1 MKKIFITGG
10 CGFIGSHIVD
20 MISNLY
26 PKSKIYIID
35 NLTYA
40 ARKQYISHHKKN
52 KLLKLIKTD
61 ISKPENYIKYLTNTD
76 LLINAAAESHVDNS
90 FLNSSKFTL
99 TNAYGVHKLIESC
112 RIKNVKKI
120 IHLSTDEVY
129 GSISKGFFIENSLL
143 NPSNPYSASKA
154 AGDMIINSYLRS
166 YKMNIITVRANNIY
180 GSRQHIE
187 KLIPHC
193 CYSLIKNKKLNLHG
207 RGKSKRCF
215 LHVNDF
221 TNALKILINKG
232 KKAQIYNISSI
243 NEYSVNQVAKK
254 IIKIFNSN
262 QNVINYVKDRQL
274 NDYRYS
280 TTADK
285 LKKLGWREK
294 FNFDDSLKEIC
305 EWYKVNHKI
314 YS

>member
-20 MISNLY
+20 MIANLH
-26 PKSKIYIID
+26 PRSKIYIID
-35 NLTYA
+35 KFTYA
-40 ARKQYISHHKKN
+40 ARKQYISHHKN
-52 KLLKLIKTD
+52 NNRIKLIRTD
-61 ISKPENYIKYLTNTD
+61 ISNPKNYINLLSNSD

-112 RIKNVKKI
+112 RIKNVKQI

-129 GSISKGFFIENSLL
+129 GSISRGFFKETSLL

-180 GSRQHIE
+180 GPRQHIE

-193 CYSLIKNKKLNLHG
+193 CYSIINNKKLNLHG
-207 RGKSKRCF
+207 TGKSKRCF

-232 KKAQIYNISSI
+232 KSGEIYNISSI

-254 IIKIFNSN
+254 ILKNFGQKSSLIKYI
-262 QNVINYVKDRQL
+262 KDRQL

-280 TTADK
+280 TTAVK
-285 LKKLGWREK
+285 LKKLGWKEK
-294 FNFDDSLKEIC
+294 YEFEKSLKITC
-305 EWYKVNHKI
+305 DWYKANYNI
-314 YS
+314 YK

>member
-40 ARKQYISHHKKN
+40 ARKQHIAHHKTN
-52 KLLKLIKTD
+52 RFINLIKTD
-61 ISKPENYIKYLTNTD
+61 ISKPENYINYLKNTD

-129 GSISKGFFIENSLL
+129 GSISRGFFKENSLL

-207 RGKSKRCF
+207 SGKSKRCF

-221 TNALKILINKG
+221 TNALKILIKKG
-232 KKAQIYNISSI
+232 KKGEIYNISSI

-294 FNFDDSLKEIC
+294 LNFDESLIKIC
-305 EWYKVNHKI
+305 DWYKINHKI